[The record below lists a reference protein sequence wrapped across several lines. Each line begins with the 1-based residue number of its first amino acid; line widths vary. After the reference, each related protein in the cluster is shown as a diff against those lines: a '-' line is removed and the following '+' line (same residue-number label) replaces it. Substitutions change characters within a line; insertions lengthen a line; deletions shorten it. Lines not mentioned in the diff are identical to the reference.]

1 MGNSKRLR
9 ASAAIAVAAMA
20 ALTAVWLIVRSA
32 STPPLA
38 TLHAMSLH
46 AASELPTPT
55 GAITGTGNGTSVPD
69 ASAALQGREGAPVQA
84 SPTF

>member
-20 ALTAVWLIVRSA
+20 ALTAAWLVVRSA
-32 STPPLA
+32 SMPPLA
-38 TLHAMSLH
+38 TAHAMSSH
-46 AASELPTPT
+46 AASELPTLNGGVT
-55 GAITGTGNGTSVPD
+55 GAGTSVPD
-69 ASAALQGREGAPVQA
+69 AGAALQGRESAPVQA